1 LDSLQKGK
9 DALYRRWP
17 GLSSPAQ
24 IEYEARIAHCIPAE
38 PSWRSLTPIKELLDF
53 T

>member
-1 LDSLQKGK
+1 LDSLQEGK
-9 DALYRRWP
+9 DALYRRRP
-17 GLSSPAQ
+17 GLSPPSQ

-38 PSWRSLTPIKELLDF
+38 TGWRSLTPIQELLDF